1 MPEEMPPLTTPDRP
15 LNPRVWRVMLLLACV
30 LVFAFALHAKLG
42 MYVAGSQPD
51 ASTASKLWTDAAK
64 WQPPPINPSAA
75 LMWLAVFVASL
86 LRTELVVAQIALDC
100 HCERSEAISARSHEI
115 ASACCA
121 CLAMTN

>member
-1 MPEEMPPLTTPDRP
+1 
-15 LNPRVWRVMLLLACV
+15 MLLLACV

-64 WQPPPINPSAA
+64 WQPPPIIPSAA

-86 LRTELVVAQIALDC
+86 LCTQLADRYIVALEEVPREQGSRRYLHRFLRPPPA
-100 HCERSEAISARSHEI
+100 H
-115 ASACCA
+115 
-121 CLAMTN
+121 